1 MPSGWLGSTAYR
13 LRSMHSIRENP
24 TPCEEASLP
33 NPSRHGLIVS
43 SRELPLAITLDEI
56 KWIAHLSRLELK
68 TEELI
73 AASTQLSSI
82 LNYINQLQEVN
93 TDNVE
98 PLAHALDV
106 SNVFREDVL
115 KESLNVNEALT
126 NAPDRQ
132 GNFYGVPAI
141 LE

>member
-1 MPSGWLGSTAYR
+1 M
-13 LRSMHSIRENP
+13 
-24 TPCEEASLP
+24 
-33 NPSRHGLIVS
+33 
-43 SRELPLAITLDEI
+43 AITLDEI

-115 KESLNVNEALT
+115 KESINVNEALA

>member
-1 MPSGWLGSTAYR
+1 M
-13 LRSMHSIRENP
+13 
-24 TPCEEASLP
+24 
-33 NPSRHGLIVS
+33 
-43 SRELPLAITLDEI
+43 AITADEI

-68 TEELI
+68 QEELI
-73 AASTQLSSI
+73 AASTLLSSI
-82 LNYINQLQEVN
+82 LNYINQLREVN

-115 KESLNVNEALT
+115 KESLNVNEALA

-141 LE
+141 FE

>member
-1 MPSGWLGSTAYR
+1 M
-13 LRSMHSIRENP
+13 
-24 TPCEEASLP
+24 
-33 NPSRHGLIVS
+33 
-43 SRELPLAITLDEI
+43 AITLDEI

-115 KESLNVNEALT
+115 RESINVNEALA

>member
-1 MPSGWLGSTAYR
+1 M
-13 LRSMHSIRENP
+13 
-24 TPCEEASLP
+24 
-33 NPSRHGLIVS
+33 
-43 SRELPLAITLDEI
+43 AITADEI

-68 TEELI
+68 PDELI

-93 TDNVE
+93 TDHVE

-106 SNVFREDVL
+106 SNVFREDAL
-115 KESLNVNEALT
+115 KESINVNEALA

-141 LE
+141 FE